1 MAESERR
8 TILRIGDAIR
18 LDRTRR
24 SRLRRRGYA
33 VVALVCAIGLTV
45 VLPLRPM
52 LVWNAS
58 ASAPIGLYSV
68 TAPHDLRVRDIVV
81 AHLPAAWSGLADTR
95 RYLPSTVP
103 LVKRV
108 AAAPGDTVC
117 ALGQEIFVNGRWVA
131 ERRTADGSRRPM
143 PAWTG
148 CVTLR
153 DGALFLMT
161 DNPDS
166 FDGRYFGPTSHADI
180 VGKAHLLWR
189 R

>member
-1 MAESERR
+1 MVENERR
-8 TILRIGDAIR
+8 AILRIGDAIR
-18 LDRTRR
+18 RDRTRR
-24 SRLRRRGYA
+24 SQLRGRGYA
-33 VVALVCAIGLTV
+33 VAALIGAVGLTV
-45 VLPLRPM
+45 VVPLRPM

-58 ASAPIGLYSV
+58 ASAPIGLYGV
-68 TAPHDLRVRDIVV
+68 TAPHGLRVRDMVI
-81 AHLPAAWSGLADTR
+81 AHLPAAWRGLADTR

-117 ALGQEIFVNGRWVA
+117 AAGQEIFVNGRWVA
-131 ERRTADGSRRPM
+131 ARRIADGAGRPM
-143 PAWTG
+143 PSWTG
-148 CVTLR
+148 CATLR